1 MSSRRARRRLVELA
15 LGALALFGTAT
26 TLTHDSS
33 AAEGSYRVLPEVP
46 SVRGFAASERVLVLS
61 VPLSPRVRIPGG
73 TFTMGSSPIDMQL
86 AASSCQSEILR
97 ERCVEL
103 KTPYYRSEG
112 NLHEVEL
119 SPYEIDRTE
128 VTVEAYERCVSAG
141 VCPMPAFSSA
151 DPRFARPRLPVTH
164 VSWSAAKTYCEHVG
178 GRLPTEAEW
187 ELAARGPERRRYPW
201 GQVYN
206 PRLCNHG
213 AFAPDPTDARDG
225 FVGLAEVGSLPDGK
239 TPLGVLDLA
248 GNAAE
253 WVFDFFEVD
262 GNGFGYSGKKETD
275 PKGPATGTSHVV
287 RGGSY
292 LDDAASMRGSA
303 RARLERTSSAE
314 VGFRCAYSVR

>member
-1 MSSRRARRRLVELA
+1 MSSRRPRRRSFELV
-15 LGALALFGTAT
+15 LGATAFVCIAT
-26 TLTHDSS
+26 AVTHDSS
-33 AAEGSYRVLPEVP
+33 ATEGSFRVLPEAP
-46 SVRGFAASERVLVLS
+46 SARGYAAAERVLVLS
-61 VPLSPRVRIPGG
+61 VPVSPRVRIPGG
-73 TFTMGSSPIDMQL
+73 TFYMGSSPVEMQL
-86 AASSCQSEILR
+86 AAISCQNEVLR
-97 ERCVEL
+97 ESCADL
-103 KTPYYRSEG
+103 KNPYYRAEG

-141 VCPMPAFSSA
+141 VCPAPAFSSA
-151 DPRFARPRLPVTH
+151 DARFARPHLPVTH
-164 VSWSAAKTYCEHVG
+164 VSWNAAKTYCEHVG

-201 GQVYN
+201 GQIYN
-206 PRLCNHG
+206 PRLSNHG
-213 AFAPDPTDARDG
+213 AFAPDRTDARDG
-225 FVGLAEVGSLPDGK
+225 FVGLAEAGSFPDGK

-262 GNGFGYSGKKETD
+262 GNGFGYSGKKELD

-303 RARLERTSSAE
+303 RARSERASSAE
-314 VGFRCAYSVR
+314 IGFRCAYSVR